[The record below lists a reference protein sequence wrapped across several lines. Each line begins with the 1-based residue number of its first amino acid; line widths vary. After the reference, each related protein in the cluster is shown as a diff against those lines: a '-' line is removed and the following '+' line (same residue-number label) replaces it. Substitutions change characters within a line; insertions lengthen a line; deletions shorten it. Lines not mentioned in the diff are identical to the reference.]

1 MIKQVKPAKIL
12 GRIILEYLITITNP
26 TCPVINRQMRCRV
39 QVFPLV
45 RLQTNPRDKQQH
57 HTIPA
62 CGCEIYYQGR
72 SWLKLKVKAS
82 LYDKMV
88 QNGRSEKNPNVQ
100 LTPPLPDTKMCIYII
115 CIPSILFRMA
125 DQKRTQDL

>member
-1 MIKQVKPAKIL
+1 MIKQVKLAKIL

-88 QNGRSEKNPNVQ
+88 QNGRSEKNPFVQ
-100 LTPPLPDTKMCIYII
+100 LTPPLP
-115 CIPSILFRMA
+115 
-125 DQKRTQDL
+125 